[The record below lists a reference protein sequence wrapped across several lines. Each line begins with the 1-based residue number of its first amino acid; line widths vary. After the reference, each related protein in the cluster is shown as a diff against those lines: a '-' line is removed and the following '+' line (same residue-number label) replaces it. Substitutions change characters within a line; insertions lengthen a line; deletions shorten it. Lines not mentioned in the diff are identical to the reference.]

1 MLLFE
6 VSLAV
11 IRSRKYLTTTLI
23 VTGEGTFAVN
33 GIYMAT
39 EIFVQCEP
47 YGMFTASDIT
57 RERTLVALGVFI
69 EVATTRKYF
78 VAGCALELP
87 VVPASASWSFL
98 L

>member
-57 RERTLVALGVFI
+57 RERTLVALGVFTSSGVSVKSQVQGKI
-69 EVATTRKYF
+69 RHT
-78 VAGCALELP
+78 
-87 VVPASASWSFL
+87 
-98 L
+98 

>member
-57 RERTLVALGVFI
+57 RERTLVALGVFTSSGVSVKSQVRGKI
-69 EVATTRKYF
+69 GHT
-78 VAGCALELP
+78 
-87 VVPASASWSFL
+87 
-98 L
+98 